1 MLNRIV
7 LVGRLT
13 KEPELRFTNNNNI
26 PVVSFTLAVN
36 RPFSSSSTSGGNDS
50 NAKEA
55 DFIPCIAW
63 RKQAENVSKYVKKGH
78 MVAVDGR
85 IQTRDYVDTA
95 TNTKRYI
102 TEVVCDSV
110 VFLETKG
117 SNENFKPF
125 EKEIP
130 NEKENDKNIQAIED
144 DLPF

>member
-13 KEPELRFTNNNNI
+13 KDPELRFTNNNNI

-36 RPFSSSSTSGGNDS
+36 RPFSTASTTGGNDT
-50 NAKEA
+50 KEA

-95 TNTKRYI
+95 TNTRRYI

-110 VFLETKG
+110 VFLESKA
-117 SNENFKPF
+117 SSDNFKSFDKETPV
-125 EKEIP
+125 EKD
-130 NEKENDKNIQAIED
+130 NDKNIQAIED

>member
-50 NAKEA
+50 NSKEA

-117 SNENFKPF
+117 SSDNFKPF

>member
-7 LVGRLT
+7 LIGRLT
-13 KEPELRFTNNNNI
+13 KDPELRYTNNNNV

-36 RPFSSSSTSGGNDS
+36 RPFSSGTQNGGND
-50 NAKEA
+50 NKEA

-78 MVAVDGR
+78 MVAVEGR

-95 TNTKRYI
+95 TNNRRYI
-102 TEVVCDSV
+102 TEVVADSV
-110 VFLETKG
+110 VFLESKA
-117 SNENFKPF
+117 SSDNFKSF
-125 EKEIP
+125 DKDTTFD
-130 NEKENDKNIQAIED
+130 KDNDKNIQAIED

>member
-13 KEPELRFTNNNNI
+13 KDPELRFTNNNNV

-36 RPFSSSSTSGGNDS
+36 RPFSTPSTTGGADT
-50 NAKEA
+50 KEA

-78 MVAVDGR
+78 MVAVEGR

-95 TNTKRYI
+95 TNTRRYI

-110 VFLETKG
+110 VFLESKA
-117 SNENFKPF
+117 SSDNFKSFDKETPV
-125 EKEIP
+125 EKD
-130 NEKENDKNIQAIED
+130 NDKNIQAIED

>member
-13 KEPELRFTNNNNI
+13 KDPELRFTTNSNI

-36 RPFSSSSTSGGNDS
+36 RPFSSANTNSGSDNRD
-50 NAKEA
+50 A

-78 MVAVDGR
+78 MVAVEGR
-85 IQTRDYVDTA
+85 IQTRDYVDTQ
-95 TNTKRYI
+95 TNTRRYI

-110 VFLETKG
+110 VFLESKG
-117 SNENFKPF
+117 SNDSFKPSDTSSNG
-125 EKEIP
+125 KD
-130 NEKENDKNIQAIED
+130 NDLNIQAIED